1 MNLLQ
6 ILYYLMLAIV
16 LFFILNYFKK
26 LEEKTPSVM
35 ILIPVIYILLVS
47 ELPGI
52 SREFIYFVI
61 LIEMIIRIYYT
72 KLVLNQGEFINYHYY
87 VQNYGLAFILGYVL
101 TEGFLIQVDTI
112 FPQPEEV
119 RIGVWLFIILFLY
132 KVLNGN
138 LSIQLE
144 KQDDFHFKM
153 KEEAVVVKFARL
165 KNKYSHLIKA
175 KDRNFNLLIY
185 AMMIYEDNHRSKFLR
200 NIDRILYR
208 FTGKMT
214 KMGIMQV
221 ESLKELTD
229 EESIKMV
236 LKELNKIE
244 KDLTT
249 DKKTKKQK
257 LYSEVLKQY
266 YLDEN
271 KVDSILAIYDTLKN
285 FDYK

>member
-35 ILIPVIYILLVS
+35 ILIPVIYILLIS

-52 SREFIYFVI
+52 SREYVYFII
-61 LIEMIIRIYYT
+61 LLEMLIRIYYT
-72 KLVLNQGEFINYHYY
+72 KIVLNQEELINYHYY
-87 VQNYGLAFILGYVL
+87 IQNYGLAFILGYVL

-144 KQDDFHFKM
+144 KQEAFHFKM
-153 KEEAVVVKFARL
+153 KEEAIVVKFARL

-185 AMMIYEDNHRSKFLR
+185 AMMTYEDNHRSKFLR
-200 NIDRILYR
+200 NIDRIMYR

-249 DKKTKKQK
+249 DKKTKKQN
-257 LYSEVLKQY
+257 LYSEILKQY

>member
-35 ILIPVIYILLVS
+35 ILIPVIYILLIS

-52 SREFIYFVI
+52 SREYVYFII
-61 LIEMIIRIYYT
+61 LLEMLIRIYYT
-72 KLVLNQGEFINYHYY
+72 KIVLNQEELINYHYY
-87 VQNYGLAFILGYVL
+87 IQNYGLAFILGYVL

-132 KVLNGN
+132 KALNGN

-144 KQDDFHFKM
+144 KQEAFHFKM
-153 KEEAVVVKFARL
+153 KEEAIVVKFARL

-200 NIDRILYR
+200 NIDRIMYR

-249 DKKTKKQK
+249 DKKTKKQN
-257 LYSEVLKQY
+257 LYSEILKQY

>member
-35 ILIPVIYILLVS
+35 ILIPVIYILLIS

-52 SREFIYFVI
+52 SREYVYFII
-61 LIEMIIRIYYT
+61 LLEMLIRIYYT
-72 KLVLNQGEFINYHYY
+72 KIVLNQEELINYHYY
-87 VQNYGLAFILGYVL
+87 IQNYGLAFILGYVL

-144 KQDDFHFKM
+144 KQEAFHFKM
-153 KEEAVVVKFARL
+153 KEEAIVVKFARL

-200 NIDRILYR
+200 NIDRVMYR

-244 KDLTT
+244 KDLAT
-249 DKKTKKQK
+249 DKKTKKQN
-257 LYSEVLKQY
+257 LYSEILKQY

>member
-52 SREFIYFVI
+52 SREYVYFII
-61 LIEMIIRIYYT
+61 LLEMLIRIYYT
-72 KLVLNQGEFINYHYY
+72 KIVLNQEELINYHYY
-87 VQNYGLAFILGYVL
+87 IQNYGLAFILGYVL

-138 LSIQLE
+138 FSIQLE
-144 KQDDFHFKM
+144 KQEAFHFKM
-153 KEEAVVVKFARL
+153 KEEAIVVKFARL

-249 DKKTKKQK
+249 DKKTKKQN
-257 LYSEVLKQY
+257 LYSEILKQY